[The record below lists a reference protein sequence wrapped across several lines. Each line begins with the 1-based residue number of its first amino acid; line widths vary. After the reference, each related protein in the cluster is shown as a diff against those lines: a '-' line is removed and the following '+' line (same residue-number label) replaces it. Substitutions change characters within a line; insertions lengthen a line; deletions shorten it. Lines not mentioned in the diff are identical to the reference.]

1 MSEFNKLVQGNV
13 GEDVSFLPDLILIND
28 ASGSQ
33 VVEPDMKVADDV
45 KERLVVGF
53 DHDVPTGTPASS
65 AVYHKLAHF
74 TDNNGQT
81 LIHAKGILYLDVLK
95 RLANPSI
102 VVSTGNHNGI
112 FGCKGSLGLQVS
124 EEELKNLL
132 AGKQITRQV
141 PQSIVVDFTGNR
153 VTGLTSIDIAI
164 NVWKRLQEEDIKGKL
179 IYFIDNDNKL
189 NAEDKQVIS
198 SMSTLFGAMSSL
210 FIDKEEAADLT
221 IDLSSAKE
229 LVILPE
235 AGDKPQSTINVKD
248 ADAINNSEFKVGFIG
263 GFTGGNIDDLRLA
276 AKLVEN
282 KHIKFGKRLNISPA
296 TSDVYVQALNE
307 GLVTKFID
315 FGAQMV
321 ATGDKSVVKQGAG
334 IVGDGEVVMS
344 TGSYNYA
351 GCLSGKT
358 AKIYLGSV
366 KSVINAML

>member
-1 MSEFNKLVQGNV
+1 MSEFNKLVQGNAD
-13 GEDVSFLPDLILIND
+13 ENVSFLPDLILIND

-33 VVEPDMKVADDV
+33 VIEAGMKVADEV
-45 KERLVVGF
+45 KDRLVVGF

-65 AVYHKLAHF
+65 SVYQKLAHF
-74 TDNNGQT
+74 ADNNGQT
-81 LIHAKGILYLDVLK
+81 LIHAKGILYLDVLQK
-95 RLANPSI
+95 LTSPVI

-112 FGCKGSLGLQVS
+112 FGCKGSLGIQVS
-124 EEELKNLL
+124 EEELKGLL
-132 AGKQITRQV
+132 EGKQITRRV
-141 PQSIVVDFTGNR
+141 PEKFVAKFNGKRDAN
-153 VTGLTSIDIAI
+153 LTSNDVAI
-164 NVWKRLQEEDIKGKL
+164 NVWNQLQSQEIQGKL
-179 IYFIDNDNKL
+179 IQFIDEINEL
-189 NAEDKQVIS
+189 TTEDKQVIS

-210 FIDKEEAADLT
+210 FIDQATDSALT
-221 IDLSSAKE
+221 IDLATMKE

-235 AGDKPQSTINVKD
+235 EADKPQSTIKVED
-248 ADAINNSEFKVGFIG
+248 ASEIDNDKFKVGFIG

-296 TSDVYVQALNE
+296 TSDVYVQALDE

-351 GCLSGKT
+351 GCLSSKT

>member
-1 MSEFNKLVQGNV
+1 MSEFNKLVQGNA

-28 ASGSQ
+28 AAGSQ
-33 VVEPDMKVADDV
+33 VVSADMKVADQV
-45 KERLVVGF
+45 KDRLVVGF

-65 AVYHKLAHF
+65 AVYQKLAHF
-74 TDNNGQT
+74 ADTNDKV
-81 LIHAKGILYLDVLK
+81 LVHAKGILYLDVLQK
-95 RLANPSI
+95 LTDPAV
-102 VVSTGNHNGI
+102 VVSTGNHNAI

-124 EEELKNLL
+124 EEELKDLL
-132 AGKQITRQV
+132 AGKQITRRV
-141 PQSIVVDFTGNR
+141 PEKFVVKFAGNR
-153 VTGLTSIDIAI
+153 DANLTSSDIAI
-164 NVWKRLQEEDIKGKL
+164 NVWNALQKEDLQDKL
-179 IYFIDNDNKL
+179 IQFVDDANKL
-189 NAEDKQVIS
+189 TVEDKQVIS
-198 SMSTLFGAMSSL
+198 SMATLFGAMSAI
-210 FIDKEEAADLT
+210 FADKAADANYT
-221 IDLSSAKE
+221 VDLSAMKE

-235 AGDKPQSTINVKD
+235 DGDKPQTNIKVAEAKEV
-248 ADAINNSEFKVGFIG
+248 NNDEFKVGFIG
-263 GFTGGNIDDLRLA
+263 GFTGGNIEDLRLA

-282 KHIKFGKRLNISPA
+282 KHIKFGKRLNIAPA
-296 TSDVYVQALNE
+296 TSDVYIQALDE

-321 ATGDKSVVKQGAG
+321 ATGDKSVITQGAG